1 MLSFVR
7 LSHIRIVPFDRRR
20 AARSPALAA
29 GVATQMSGEREAFNR
44 GQKLA
49 NVTPEARDG
58 LLSAEG
64 ARIADGAGARLRDDR
79 ALQRWTHCASPVISR
94 GAALDPAWVL
104 RRTTTTHQR

>member
-20 AARSPALAA
+20 ASRSPALAA

-64 ARIADGAGARLRDDR
+64 ARIADGAGARLRDGRKSRRGRYSCSPSPRGSCRRCAECLR
-79 ALQRWTHCASPVISR
+79 A
-94 GAALDPAWVL
+94 
-104 RRTTTTHQR
+104 

>member
-1 MLSFVR
+1 MHFRVAPIDGGRTAR
-7 LSHIRIVPFDRRR
+7 LPV
-20 AARSPALAA
+20 LAV
-29 GVATQMSGEREAFNR
+29 GVVAHASGEREALDR

-58 LLSAEG
+58 LPSAEG

-79 ALQRWTHCASPVISR
+79 ALRRWTYCSSPVISR